1 MFPRL
6 IEIPIGPG
14 LTIYSFG
21 FMVAVAI
28 LFASWLTSL
37 ELKRRQEIGQLG
49 PIKVKRKPRK
59 SDRKGDRKNRKSR
72 NAQVEVVKPADFVG
86 TLTII
91 AAVAGIA
98 GSKLFHILENLDQFA
113 ADPAGMIFSRG
124 GLTFYGGLIVAA
136 VAVAWYARKKGI
148 PVPVLA
154 DATAPGL
161 MIAYGIGRIGCH
173 LAGDGDWGIASD
185 LSNKPG
191 WLPDWLWSE
200 TYPNNIL
207 GIDLPGDGVFPTPL
221 YEFAMTVALFAV
233 LWGLRK
239 HPFRFG
245 WLFALYFVLNGIE
258 RFLIEQIRVNNTFDL
273 LGMTVTQAEVIA
285 VAFIVIGLAGLAVL
299 TRRRDAAP
307 LAPSSGADPAGSD
320 VSAPVQA
327 GA

>member
-28 LFASWLTSL
+28 LFASWLTSI

-59 SDRKGDRKNRKSR
+59 GDRKGRKGRK
-72 NAQVEVVKPADFVG
+72 AQVEIVKPADFVG

-91 AAVAGIA
+91 AAVMGIV

-113 ADPAGMIFSRG
+113 ADPTGMIFSRG

-136 VAVAWYARKKGI
+136 VAVSWYARKKGI
-148 PVPVLA
+148 PVPILA
-154 DATAPGL
+154 DAAAPGL

-173 LAGDGDWGIASD
+173 LAGDGDWGVASD

-191 WLPDWLWSE
+191 WLPEWLWSE

-207 GIDLPGDGVFPTPL
+207 GVELPGDGVFPTPL
-221 YEFAMTVALFAV
+221 YEFAMCLVLFGV

-239 HPFRFG
+239 HPFRYG
-245 WLFALYFVLNGIE
+245 WLFALYFVFTGVE
-258 RFLIEQIRVNNTFDL
+258 RFLIEQIRVNNTFEL
-273 LGMTVTQAEVIA
+273 LGMTVTQAEVIS
-285 VAFIVIGLAGLAVL
+285 VAFIVIGLVGLALL
-299 TRRRDAAP
+299 TRRRDAEP
-307 LAPSSGADPAGSD
+307 LAPSSGAD
-320 VSAPVQA
+320 VSAPAQA